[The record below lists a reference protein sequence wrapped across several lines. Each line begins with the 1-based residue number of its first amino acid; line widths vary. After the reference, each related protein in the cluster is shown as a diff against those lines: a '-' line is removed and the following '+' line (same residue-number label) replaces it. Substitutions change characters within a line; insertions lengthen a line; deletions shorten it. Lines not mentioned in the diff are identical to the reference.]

1 MDDGRFLLQILSES
15 FSLLTFNLSID
26 QIGLSND
33 LHLDLIKLATHN
45 GQNQKLGERYLGDA
59 QSAVYLIRPDQYIA
73 ARWTEFDE
81 VTIKGALSAALG
93 QMV

>member
-1 MDDGRFLLQILSES
+1 MLFFIR
-15 FSLLTFNLSID
+15 
-26 QIGLSND
+26 
-33 LHLDLIKLATHN
+33 LDTHN

-59 QSAVYLIRPDQYIA
+59 QSAIYLLRPDQYIA

-93 QMV
+93 QTV